1 MVSYIRITSH
11 PQSLPT
17 ALVQDDSRMYT
28 LLPGYVS
35 RPNPSPHKR
44 QRIESF
50 SKPEGGFVHSHS
62 QGLQTYALGQSGG
75 AGAGGEQGQQATTG
89 GRGNLDSAVQT
100 SASGSPQ
107 DAQQSGQLPK
117 QRAASAQPSK
127 GTRSSG
133 LQAQASD
140 KRIMKD
146 RQRKNR
152 ERRVPDPKEV
162 AMRRSEDSLW
172 SELAQELQQAQQRA
186 GPPQAASQ
194 QMPPLAEAAAAGD
207 TKDSLAQLQR
217 ADPKAKKLLLA
228 LAGND
233 DPVLSRTKQA
243 AKQRKSRSTAKK
255 RLPGGHDVR
264 LTVQVCI
271 HVSHYQ
277 AVKIPPCEGVA
288 KPRMYR
294 TRRRWS
300 CKVSMQCVCPEPAAG
315 GCK

>member
-1 MVSYIRITSH
+1 
-11 PQSLPT
+11 
-17 ALVQDDSRMYT
+17 MYT

-44 QRIESF
+44 QRAESF

-62 QGLQTYALGQSGG
+62 QGLQADVLEQRGE

-89 GRGNLDSAVQT
+89 GRGNIDSAGQT
-100 SASGSPQ
+100 SAPGSPQ

-127 GTRSSG
+127 ETCSSG

-140 KRIMKD
+140 KRVLKD
-146 RQRKNR
+146 RQRTNR
-152 ERRVPDPKEV
+152 QRRVPDPKEV

-172 SELAQELQQAQQRA
+172 AELAQELQQAQQRA

-194 QMPPLAEAAAAGD
+194 QMLPLAEAAPAAGD
-207 TKDSLAQLQR
+207 IKDGLDQLQR

-228 LAGND
+228 LASND

-255 RLPGGHDVR
+255 RLPGGHDIR
-264 LTVQVCI
+264 LTVQVSI
-271 HVSHYQ
+271 HLSHSQ
-277 AVKIPPCEGVA
+277 AVRILPCEGVS
-288 KPRMYR
+288 KPRTHR
-294 TRRRWS
+294 TWMR
-300 CKVSMQCVCPEPAAG
+300 
-315 GCK
+315 